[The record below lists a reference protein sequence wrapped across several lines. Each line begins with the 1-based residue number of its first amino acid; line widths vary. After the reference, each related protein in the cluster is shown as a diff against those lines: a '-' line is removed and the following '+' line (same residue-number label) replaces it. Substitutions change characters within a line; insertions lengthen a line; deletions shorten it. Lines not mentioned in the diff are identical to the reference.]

1 MGLSFNQRKH
11 ELIFVPLGGAGEIG
25 MNLNLYHYKGK
36 WVIVDCGAGFAEDF
50 MPGVDMIVPDIR
62 FISRIRE
69 DLIGIILTHAHED
82 HLGAVQYLWDELRCP
97 IYTTKFTAAFLKAKL
112 ADSGVHF
119 ANEIEVNEVP
129 SSGSFKVGPF
139 DIELVQ
145 LTHSTPEMN
154 ALVLRTEHGNI
165 FHTGDWK
172 FDPDPMIGPAA
183 DEERLKAV
191 GEEGILAMVGD
202 STNVFK
208 SGVSG
213 SEGELRQSLIELI
226 GQCPQMVA
234 VATFASN
241 VARIETIAYAAQ
253 AHNRKIVL
261 AGRSL
266 WRIMR
271 AAKESGYLQD
281 IEFLDDRQA
290 SKYPRKDLLVLCTGC
305 QGEPLA
311 VTNKLAKGE
320 HPTLKLIPGDTVIF
334 SSKIIPG
341 NDKKIFRLFNKF
353 VKLGIEVITEKDHFV
368 HVSGHPSKDELK
380 RMYELVRPKVAVPV
394 HGELVH
400 MHEHVKLAKQWGVPH
415 AVQVENGDVVR
426 FGPGTPEKIGVVEA
440 GFLGIDGFFLLPP
453 DSPVM
458 RLRRRIQTS
467 GVVMLTLA
475 LDSRDK
481 LCTDPVIS
489 APGALDKVEDRE
501 LLEEMVIRVREA
513 VDHSHAFTGKKHRGK
528 KPTSKTETI
537 ENQARAAIRNFF
549 RGEIGKEPVI
559 EVQIVWVG

>member
-1 MGLSFNQRKH
+1 MGLNFNQRKD
-11 ELIFVPLGGAGEIG
+11 ELIFIPLGGAGEIG

-36 WVIVDCGAGFAEDF
+36 WIIVDCGAGFAEDF
-50 MPGVDMIVPDIR
+50 MPGIDMIVPDIS
-62 FISRIRE
+62 FIQQIRE
-69 DLIGIILTHAHED
+69 NLIGIVLTHAHED
-82 HLGAVQYLWDELRCP
+82 HLGAVQYLWDDLRCP
-97 IYTTKFTAAFLKAKL
+97 VYTTKFTAAFLKAKL
-112 ADSGVHF
+112 TDAGSSF
-119 ANEIEVNEVP
+119 INQIIVNEVP
-129 SSGSFKVGPF
+129 SSGNFQLGPF

-154 ALVLRTEHGNI
+154 ALVLRTDHGNV

-191 GEEGILAMVGD
+191 GNEGILAMVGD

-226 GQCPQMVA
+226 GNCPQMVA

-281 IEFLDDRQA
+281 VDFLDDRQA

-320 HPTLKLIPGDTVIF
+320 HPTLRLVPGDTVIF

-400 MHEHVKLAKQWGVPH
+400 MHEHVKLAKEWGVPH

-426 FGPGTPEKIGVVEA
+426 FGPGTPERIGRVDA
-440 GFLGIDGFFLLPP
+440 GFLGIDGYFLLPP

-458 RLRRRIQTS
+458 RVRRRIQNC
-467 GVVMLTLA
+467 GVVVATLVM
-475 LDSRDK
+475 DSRDR
-481 LCTDPVIS
+481 LYTDPVIT
-489 APGALDKVEDRE
+489 APGALDRVEDGD
-501 LLEEMVIRVREA
+501 LIGEMVAQVRDVIERSYGLLGRSNKA
-513 VDHSHAFTGKKHRGK
+513 K
-528 KPTSKTETI
+528 KPKSKTETV
-537 ENQARAAIRNFF
+537 ENQVRSAIRSFF
-549 RGEIGKEPVI
+549 RSQIGKEPVI
-559 EVQIVWVG
+559 DVQIVWMD